1 MATRITINQGELQQ
15 FLTGPQ
21 SAAVRLVRE
30 GQRVTLN
37 AAKNRAPVDTGDLRR
52 KQYASNIAVR
62 GASVTGE
69 VEAVVDY
76 ATAVHEGSR
85 PHVIRPRRAKFLTW
99 VGPQGRV
106 FARSVRHPGAKAR
119 PWLLEAAKAEAG
131 RLGFVVAGGD

>member
-1 MATRITINQGELQQ
+1 MATRIPINQGELQQ

-37 AAKNRAPVDTGDLRR
+37 AAKKRTPVDTGQLRN
-52 KQYASNIAVR
+52 SHVSGNIRVQ
-62 GASVTGE
+62 GARVTGE
-69 VEAVVDY
+69 VEARQDY

-119 PWLLEAAKAEAG
+119 PWLLNAAKAEAS
-131 RLGFVVAGGD
+131 RLGFTVAEGD